1 MSPGSK
7 NNTGSEKQ
15 DRLAARQPALWVRA
29 KTLQSIRRFFIERD
43 YLEVETPH
51 LIPAPAPETHIDAFP
66 VDKLFLHPSPEL
78 CMKRLISA
86 GYPKIFQICKCF
98 RQGERGEY
106 HLPEFT
112 MLEWYRTGTDYLGLM
127 EECEEMI
134 LSLSYGLNLTDGFNY
149 QGEEIRL
156 DRPWN
161 RISLEEAFNRFTTT
175 TMEEALTSE
184 RLDEVIVEQIEP
196 HLKTATPTFLYDY
209 PASHAALSRLK
220 NNNSGLA
227 ERFELYIGG
236 LEVANA
242 FSELTDA
249 DEQTLRFEKEQQKR
263 QQLGKTVYPMPEKF
277 LKALRH
283 MPRSAG
289 IALGVDRLVMLF
301 TNKTSI
307 DEVTAFTPEEL

>member
-1 MSPGSK
+1 
-7 NNTGSEKQ
+7 
-15 DRLAARQPALWVRA
+15 
-29 KTLQSIRRFFIERD
+29 
-43 YLEVETPH
+43 
-51 LIPAPAPETHIDAFP
+51 
-66 VDKLFLHPSPEL
+66 
-78 CMKRLISA
+78 
-86 GYPKIFQICKCF
+86 
-98 RQGERGEY
+98 
-106 HLPEFT
+106 
-112 MLEWYRTGTDYLGLM
+112 
-127 EECEEMI
+127 
-134 LSLSYGLNLTDGFNY
+134 
-149 QGEEIRL
+149 
-156 DRPWN
+156 
-161 RISLEEAFNRFTTT
+161 
-175 TMEEALTSE
+175 
-184 RLDEVIVEQIEP
+184 
-196 HLKTATPTFLYDY
+196 LYDY

-249 DEQTLRFEKEQQKR
+249 DEQALRFEKEQQKR

-307 DEVTAFTPEEL
+307 DEVTAFTPEET

>member
-1 MSPGSK
+1 
-7 NNTGSEKQ
+7 
-15 DRLAARQPALWVRA
+15 
-29 KTLQSIRRFFIERD
+29 
-43 YLEVETPH
+43 
-51 LIPAPAPETHIDAFP
+51 
-66 VDKLFLHPSPEL
+66 
-78 CMKRLISA
+78 
-86 GYPKIFQICKCF
+86 
-98 RQGERGEY
+98 
-106 HLPEFT
+106 
-112 MLEWYRTGTDYLGLM
+112 
-127 EECEEMI
+127 MI
-134 LSLSYGLNLTDGFNY
+134 LSLSYGLSLRDGFNY

-184 RLDEVIVEQIEP
+184 RLDELIVEQIEP
-196 HLKTATPTFLYDY
+196 HLKTSTPTFLYDY

-249 DEQTLRFEKEQQKR
+249 DEQRLRFEKERQKR
-263 QQLGKTVYPMPEKF
+263 QQLGKTVYPMPEEF

-301 TNKTSI
+301 TNKTRI
-307 DEVTAFTPEEL
+307 DEVTSFTPEEL